1 LGTAAIGGGRCQG
14 RFSRTNNAPRDD
26 RFARESFSWRRMTQ
40 AQLWGV
46 SLFGIAVLLGLLI
59 YSTSM

>member
-1 LGTAAIGGGRCQG
+1 MA
-14 RFSRTNNAPRDD
+14 NNAPRDD
-26 RFARESFSWRRMTQ
+26 RFARESFTWRRMTQ